1 MRLAF
6 FSEEVAKLPRSSP
19 GGGNRTCYNFQ
30 GASPNNFLVGSS
42 KLPCERGLG
51 FIYDPLFTHDETE
64 DEKRQGHTAREA
76 MEEVGA
82 DHGSPIITRL
92 SSHQSTLY
100 LAKLIFHKT
109 ALVVSLYEYIY
120 MNIPINLTQ
129 LYIYASSFP
138 IHLYNL
144 SPMINLYYLLTFL

>member
-1 MRLAF
+1 MQNY
-6 FSEEVAKLPRSSP
+6 P
-19 GGGNRTCYNFQ
+19 GRTQGGNRASYNFQ
-30 GASPNNFLVGSS
+30 GASPNNFLVRSS
-42 KLPCERGLG
+42 KLPCESGLD
-51 FIYDPLFTHDETE
+51 FIYDPRFTHDEAE

-76 MEEVGA
+76 MKEVEA
-82 DHGSPIITRL
+82 DHGFPIITRL

-109 ALVVSLYEYIY
+109 GLVVPLYEYIY

-129 LYIYASSFP
+129 LYIHVSSFP
-138 IHLYNL
+138 IHPYNL